1 MQPQWAEW
9 KASHPRFCSMFR
21 PLCDMGFPSNQLA
34 VMTAQ
39 DMREHMLGIGSCR
52 FVPLVL
58 LCTAFGVLRLGL
70 PAASNS
76 SFHLDNLTAWWH
88 RGPRLSVISL
98 KVYVCMLLL
107 IELLGLSAPENAVL
121 ALPDIQRRVRRHP
134 YEPGELLPQCV
145 SFAFPLHARLKGQ
158 QNPPRTRAC

>member
-1 MQPQWAEW
+1 
-9 KASHPRFCSMFR
+9 MFR

-134 YEPGELLPQCV
+134 YEPGDESLLVPGLTYLFMPDLDDGAAV
-145 SFAFPLHARLKGQ
+145 AFAS
-158 QNPPRTRAC
+158 PRCWLRGASSLSPHVPG

>member
-1 MQPQWAEW
+1 
-9 KASHPRFCSMFR
+9 MFR